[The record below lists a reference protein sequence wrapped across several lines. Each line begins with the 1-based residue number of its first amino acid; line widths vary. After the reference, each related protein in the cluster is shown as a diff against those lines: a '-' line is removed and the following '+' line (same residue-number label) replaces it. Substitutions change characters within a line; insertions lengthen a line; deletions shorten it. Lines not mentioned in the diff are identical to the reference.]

1 MAIPRR
7 LFGEAQRVMA
17 GNPKK
22 PAAATPPRARNR
34 RRESWLKADGFIS
47 MLTMQKT
54 IGFDQH

>member
-1 MAIPRR
+1 MAIPKR

-17 GNPKK
+17 GNPKT

-34 RRESWLKADGFIS
+34 RRERGLKADDFIETLS
-47 MLTMQKT
+47 MQKT

>member
-1 MAIPRR
+1 

-17 GNPKK
+17 GNPKT